1 MLPIPLVYSPRYD
14 LNLGQQH
21 VFPCTKYA
29 LVHDRL
35 LAEGYASEAD
45 FIEPEPIPDED
56 LLLVHEAGWIHKLKN
71 GTLSL
76 AEALRLEVPVS
87 ERMLHAMWRM
97 AGGTLR
103 AAEIALQKGVGVN
116 IGGGFHHAFSGHGEG
131 FCAINDIA
139 VAIRKLQQ
147 RGLIQKAMV
156 VDCDVHHGNG
166 TAAIF
171 ANDQTV
177 FTFSIHQKNNYP
189 AVKPPSD
196 LDIDLEDHTCD
207 REYVAALQEGLRQAC
222 ASFTPDLVVYVAGA
236 DPFME
241 DQLGGL
247 LLTTEGLLT
256 RDQAVLSMGHPVVV
270 VLAGGYSFR
279 VRDTVIIHCNTIRAA
294 EREAARR
301 AETMVSGQRPG

>member
-1 MLPIPLVYSPRYD
+1 VLSIPLVYSPAYD
-14 LNLGQQH
+14 LNLGSEH
-21 VFPCTKYA
+21 VFPCVKYA
-29 LVHDRL
+29 LIHHRL
-35 LAEGYASEAD
+35 IEDGFAERAD
-45 FIEPEPIPDED
+45 FIEPECIADED
-56 LLLVHEAGWIHKLKN
+56 LLLVHDPGWIRKLKT

-76 AEALRLEVPVS
+76 AEALRLEIPVS

-116 IGGGFHHAFSGHGEG
+116 IGGGFHHAFAAHGEG

-139 VAIRKLQQ
+139 VSIRRLQ
-147 RGLIQKAMV
+147 RDGSIQKAMV

-166 TAAIF
+166 TASIF
-171 ANDQTV
+171 AGDPSV

-196 LDIDLEDHTCD
+196 LDVDLDDHTCD
-207 REYVAALQEGLRQAC
+207 KEYVAKLQEGLARAYQV
-222 ASFTPDLVVYVAGA
+222 FTPDLVVYVAGA

-247 LLTTEGLLT
+247 LLTMDGLLE
-256 RDQAVLSMGHPVVV
+256 RDRLVLSTHHPVAV
-270 VLAGGYSFR
+270 VLAGGYAHR
-279 VRDTVIIHCNTIRAA
+279 VRDTVTIHCNTIRAA
-294 EREAARR
+294 VDVTRERQA
-301 AETMVSGQRPG
+301 G